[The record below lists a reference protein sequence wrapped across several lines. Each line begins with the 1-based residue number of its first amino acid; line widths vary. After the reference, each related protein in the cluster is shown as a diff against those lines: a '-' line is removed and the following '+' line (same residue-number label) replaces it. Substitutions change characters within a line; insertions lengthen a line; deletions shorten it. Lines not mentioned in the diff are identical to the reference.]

1 MDKKYPCKSIKGK
14 KQMKHD
20 YRKAAMQSH
29 NSRWERDVS
38 DSIFPKAKKKDQLDN
53 WIAKS
58 PSEWPRTHVKVT
70 ECDY

>member
-1 MDKKYPCKSIKGK
+1 MARDYKKEA
-14 KQMKHD
+14 M
-20 YRKAAMQSH
+20 AAH

-38 DSIFPKAKKKDQLDN
+38 DSIFPKAKKGNQLDN

-58 PSEWPRTHVKVT
+58 PTEWPRTHVKVT